1 MTFRKAKITTKL
13 VEGMKPGETV
23 ADSALAGFQVRRQQ
37 SDAQVYFVRKAYRGA
52 RHYVTI
58 GEHGANGWTEAKAR
72 QKAQLIIAE
81 ILKGGNPTSERIQ
94 AKAMPTLAEWMETF
108 LDNQRNVLKPA
119 TLANY
124 ESFAR
129 NYIAPKDEA
138 GHLKSGCLGRL
149 KLDQVTRTEILSL
162 HRRLAKTPRNANHL
176 VSFLSAVFAEAQAA
190 GYLPE
195 AWANPARNIK
205 RYQERKR
212 ERFLDEA
219 ELTRLGDALRAAETE
234 KTEDTY
240 AIAAIRLLLLT
251 GCRRDE
257 ILNARWEWIDFE
269 RGFLNLPDSKTGSK
283 SVHLSPAA
291 RELLSSI
298 PRVDGN
304 PFVIVGRKEGQRFV
318 GLRRV
323 WVRIRKAA
331 NLAPTTL
338 PNGKIEHVRLHDL
351 RHSFASLSA
360 AGGASLLMIGKLLGH
375 SNPATTAR
383 YAHLIDDPLKRIAD
397 NVGKRLLGA
406 LNPPDRPGTAEVVG
420 FPAKS

>member
-1 MTFRKAKITTKL
+1 M
-13 VEGMKPGETV
+13 
-23 ADSALAGFQVRRQQ
+23 
-37 SDAQVYFVRKAYRGA
+37 
-52 RHYVTI
+52 
-58 GEHGANGWTEAKAR
+58 
-72 QKAQLIIAE
+72 
-81 ILKGGNPTSERIQ
+81 
-94 AKAMPTLAEWMETF
+94 
-108 LDNQRNVLKPA
+108 
-119 TLANY
+119 
-124 ESFAR
+124 
-129 NYIAPKDEA
+129 
-138 GHLKSGCLGRL
+138 
-149 KLDQVTRTEILSL
+149 
-162 HRRLAKTPRNANHL
+162 
-176 VSFLSAVFAEAQAA
+176 
-190 GYLPE
+190 
-195 AWANPARNIK
+195 
-205 RYQERKR
+205 
-212 ERFLDEA
+212 
-219 ELTRLGDALRAAETE
+219 
-234 KTEDTY
+234 
-240 AIAAIRLLLLT
+240 
-251 GCRRDE
+251 
-257 ILNARWEWIDFE
+257 
-269 RGFLNLPDSKTGSK
+269 
-283 SVHLSPAA
+283 HLSPAA

-406 LNPPDRPGTAEVVG
+406 LNPADRPGTAEVVG